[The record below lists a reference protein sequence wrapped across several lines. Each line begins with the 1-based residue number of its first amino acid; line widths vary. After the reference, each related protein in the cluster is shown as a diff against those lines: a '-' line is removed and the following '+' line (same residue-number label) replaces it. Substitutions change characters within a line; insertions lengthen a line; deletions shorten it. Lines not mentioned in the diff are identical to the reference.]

1 MAESILQVTEIN
13 HVVLHVS
20 DLERSRRFY
29 IDVLGFAD
37 NSPSMG
43 GPRAMSFLG
52 AGSQGLDLFEVR
64 GQDVHGGQEMNHM
77 ALAVAGDDLDAV
89 CSALAAGRCRCI
101 GEDAPKYGDGL
112 GPRWTPDR
120 DPPQGGVALSAV
132 ADAFQPA
139 PGQR

>member
-20 DLERSRRFY
+20 NLERSRQFY
-29 IDVLGFAD
+29 IEVLGFAD

-43 GPRAMSFLG
+43 GPPTMSFLG

-89 CSALAAGRCRCI
+89 CSALERAGV
-101 GEDAPKYGDGL
+101 DASEKTPRNTVMVSDPDGHRIEIL
-112 GPRWTPDR
+112 PR
-120 DPPQGGVALSAV
+120 SASL
-132 ADAFQPA
+132 FQ
-139 PGQR
+139 R